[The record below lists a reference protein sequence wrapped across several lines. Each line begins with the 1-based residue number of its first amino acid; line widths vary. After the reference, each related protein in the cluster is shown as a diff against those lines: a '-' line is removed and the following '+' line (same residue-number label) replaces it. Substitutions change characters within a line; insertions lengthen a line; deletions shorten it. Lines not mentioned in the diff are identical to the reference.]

1 MKLIA
6 LTLLLLNLAYLGYH
20 FSQEEAAPKR
30 SSSAN
35 QQSANIQ
42 LLSEREGGDELDGA
56 AVNAVENPIRS
67 EVAVDQ
73 TSAVCFA
80 IGPFEDVF
88 SGQDALERINAIQV
102 EGELRAIDVATGES
116 DYRVLIPPARSAEE
130 AFRKLRELQASDV
143 DSYVITQGE
152 QALGISLGVFS
163 FRAGA
168 KELSGQLTAMG
179 YKPEIIEIQQQSR
192 SYWIEFDSAE
202 FQRLND
208 ANWLAN
214 NDAISRREMI
224 CTET

>member
-42 LLSEREGGDELDGA
+42 LLSEREGGDEFDGA

-116 DYRVLIPPARSAEE
+116 DYQYLYRLQGPLRRRLGSSENCKPVMLIVTS
-130 AFRKLRELQASDV
+130 LR
-143 DSYVITQGE
+143 
-152 QALGISLGVFS
+152 
-163 FRAGA
+163 RA
-168 KELSGQLTAMG
+168 
-179 YKPEIIEIQQQSR
+179 
-192 SYWIEFDSAE
+192 
-202 FQRLND
+202 
-208 ANWLAN
+208 
-214 NDAISRREMI
+214 SRRWASL
-224 CTET
+224 

>member
-1 MKLIA
+1 M
-6 LTLLLLNLAYLGYH
+6 
-20 FSQEEAAPKR
+20 
-30 SSSAN
+30 
-35 QQSANIQ
+35 
-42 LLSEREGGDELDGA
+42 
-56 AVNAVENPIRS
+56 NAVENPIRS

-168 KELSGQLTAMG
+168 EELSGQLTAMG

-208 ANWLAN
+208 ANWLCKQ
-214 NDAISRREMI
+214 RRSQ
-224 CTET
+224 